1 MFVQAVASHAFLA
14 VFFWVGVKN
23 ILKSIKDQIRQE
35 YFFQK
40 KHRSVYMYQRLLL
53 SPKHKMYQKT
63 QFCLHVSKITAQS
76 KINTQNLPKNT
87 VLFTCIED
95 YGSVQN
101 QYTKFTKKHSSVYM
115 Y

>member
-1 MFVQAVASHAFLA
+1 MFVITKIIAVWFWCMFVQAVASHAFLA
-14 VFFWVGVKN
+14 VFFGVGVKN

-35 YFFQK
+35 YFFSE
-40 KHRSVYMYQRLLL
+40 KHRSVYMYRRLLL
-53 SPKHKMYQKT
+53 SPKHKMYT
-63 QFCLHVSKITAQS
+63 V
-76 KINTQNLPKNT
+76 PKNT

-101 QYTKFTKKHSSVYM
+101 QYTKFIKKHSSVYM